1 MHLCNRDG
9 GNHTHRDRVVTS
21 LLPGREAHRNARGL
35 HDVARAELWR
45 QHEVRLERLR
55 TSAEHVRATVSG
67 PVLLVDEHTV
77 TVRAEISRIRRQL
90 GAIVAT
96 RPYRL
101 AEGVDL
107 SIAHGFPGR

>member
-1 MHLCNRDG
+1 M
-9 GNHTHRDRVVTS
+9 
-21 LLPGREAHRNARGL
+21 
-35 HDVARAELWR
+35 
-45 QHEVRLERLR
+45 
-55 TSAEHVRATVSG
+55 
-67 PVLLVDEHTV
+67 LLVDEHTV